1 MKKKE
6 IRDLL
11 MFIIL
16 SIVVMFVAFFIQK
29 GISNNIPDYSVLNN
43 TSKGC
48 SAFYETLKEL
58 NLPAERTTETVEH
71 FQKNSIQIIADGGT
85 FDLSSSE
92 IKSWIS
98 KGGTIV
104 YLSSSNDVPL
114 EYGNLPETQ
123 GSLEIYKYKSGKI
136 INCDV
141 DNITNKALSG
151 KTDNAY
157 ELYQK
162 IKGIAIGK
170 IYFNEAYL
178 FSAADNKSIWDYIPI
193 EYKFILYQILLC
205 IIALFYMKGKRF
217 GKIVPLYEEVERTE
231 NEYLYSA
238 ASLYRQAD
246 CWDIMLES
254 YYKSFSGELNC
265 WNENWLEYWERE
277 NFPSLSKAKMVY
289 EFMESHKEKISI
301 KKYIQVVSTLDHLK
315 SVLKKRRDTDWKTLK
330 KLQ

>member
-6 IRDLL
+6 ISDLL
-11 MFIIL
+11 LFIIL
-16 SIVVMFVAFFIQK
+16 SIVVIFVAFFIQK
-29 GISNNIPDYSVLNN
+29 GLSNKIPNYSVLSN

-48 SAFYETLKEL
+48 SAFYETLREL
-58 NLPAERTTETVEH
+58 NIPAERTTETVEH
-71 FQKNSIQIIADGGT
+71 FQKDNIQIIADGGT
-85 FDLSSSE
+85 FDLTSSE

-104 YLSSSNDVPL
+104 YLESGNDVPL
-114 EYGNLPETQ
+114 EYGISPEIQ
-123 GSLEIYKYKSGKI
+123 GSFQIYNYKRGKI
-136 INCDV
+136 ISFSAES
-141 DNITNKALSG
+141 ITNKALSG

-157 ELYQK
+157 ELFQQIQK
-162 IKGIAIGK
+162 ITRGK

-178 FSAADNKSIWDYIPI
+178 FSASENRTMWDYIPI

-205 IIALFYMKGKRF
+205 IVALFYMKGKRF
-217 GKIVPLYEEVERTE
+217 GKIVPIYEEEERIE

-254 YYKSFSGELNC
+254 YYNSFLRELNC
-265 WNENWLEYWERE
+265 WNENWLKYWERE
-277 NFPSLSKAKMVY
+277 SLPSFSKAKMIY
-289 EFMESHKEKISI
+289 EFMGSPKEKVNI

-315 SVLKKRRDTDWKTLK
+315 IVLKKRRDMDWKTLK